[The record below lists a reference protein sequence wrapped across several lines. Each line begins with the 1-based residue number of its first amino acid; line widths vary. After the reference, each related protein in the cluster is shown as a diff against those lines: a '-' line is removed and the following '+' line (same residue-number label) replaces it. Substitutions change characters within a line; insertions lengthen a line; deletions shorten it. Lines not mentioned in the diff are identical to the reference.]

1 MVYPTDSVSA
11 NQVLYDIARHN
22 FTRFVVRDFDLEQM
36 TFGSLGL
43 LVIKGFANFEELS
56 HYKRLLEEDTDLV
69 LPPQV
74 RRVMITVDNFN
85 LLLNEGRS
93 FEEYFE
99 FLEQGN
105 IEKVE
110 SSAESE

>member
-1 MVYPTDSVSA
+1 M
-11 NQVLYDIARHN
+11 
-22 FTRFVVRDFDLEQM
+22 RDFDLEQM

-93 FEEYFE
+93 VEEYFE